1 MFSDPIIQLGLFI
14 SAYIIVTGVCTY
26 FGYSPAEYGLY
37 MAFTAFMLSISMMLP
52 DPIKF
57 GVEVIN
63 STVAAPTAATAANVA
78 NVAPAA
84 TNATITRLTE
94 LIASCILWL
103 SNLRGK
109 SGNNASS
116 TGLKE
121 PLLVE
126 NDDVE
131 LLTIPTNSSYTPP
144 NPLSPINN

>member
-84 TNATITRLTE
+84 TNAIITRLTK
-94 LIASCILWL
+94 LIEMVTLWL
-103 SNLRGK
+103 SSNLHGK

-144 NPLSPINN
+144 IL

>member
-84 TNATITRLTE
+84 TNAIITRLTK
-94 LIASCILWL
+94 LIEMVTLWL
-103 SNLRGK
+103 SSNLHGR

-126 NDDVE
+126 NNEVE
-131 LLTIPTNSSYTPP
+131 LITMPTNPYTPAKSFKS
-144 NPLSPINN
+144 N